1 MSALSLVW
9 ITGAS
14 TGIGAA
20 LVHAFDEGN
29 YRVVLSARRQD
40 QLEAVRNA
48 CHHPERHVVFPL
60 DQSDPA
66 DVEARTL
73 VLRDTIGVPDIIV
86 LNGGVSQRAMA
97 LDTEVAVSEHL
108 FRVNVLANVAIC
120 KAMVPSMV
128 ARGSGHIGVV
138 SSLVGKFGSP
148 LRSSYSASKH
158 ALHGYFE
165 SARAEWHDKGVGITM
180 VCPGFI
186 RTDIS
191 LNAVTGTGERQN
203 KMDDAQ
209 ASGMSPEACALQ
221 IVEAITKRK
230 AVVYIG
236 GRERLAIYVHRW
248 LPALF
253 RVLIRRTKVT

>member
-20 LVHAFDEGN
+20 LAHAFDQRN
-29 YRVVLSARRQD
+29 YRVVLSARRQE

-48 CHHPERHVVFPL
+48 CQHPERHIVFPF

-66 DVEARTL
+66 DAENLTRT
-73 VLRDTIGVPDIIV
+73 LRDTVGVPDIIV

-97 LDTEVAVSEHL
+97 LDTQVAVSEHL

-120 KAMVPSMV
+120 KVMVPAMV
-128 ARGSGHIGVV
+128 ARGSGQIGVV

-165 SARAEWHDKGVGITM
+165 SARAEWHDKGIGITM
-180 VCPGFI
+180 ICPGFI

-209 ASGMSPEACALQ
+209 ASGMSPEACARH
-221 IVEAITKRK
+221 IVQALAKRK
-230 AVVYIG
+230 AEVYIG

-248 LPALF
+248 LPSLF
-253 RVLIRRTKVT
+253 RILIRRTKVT